1 MVMDLMLGELIYL
14 VIGEGAIIIVGL
26 ASGISVWQ
34 YGLGFLEG
42 VIIAAA
48 IMIHMAVSVEDSV
61 TMYEEEA
68 LKYTRKNY
76 IIRMIVLLAVF
87 LVIIFFKLG
96 DIIAALFG
104 LMALKVSAYIQP
116 FTHKFT
122 QKNK

>member
-26 ASGISVWQ
+26 ASGTSVWQ

>member
-96 DIIAALFG
+96 DIIAAIFG